1 MSYNIEKT
9 TLIDIV
15 TTFKTKIDSLRL
27 LMDFMP
33 GVLHGPVEMMD
44 ALIQKYENNELVDL
58 REVYNE
64 TKDIRRG

>member
-9 TLIDIV
+9 TLMDIV

>member
-9 TLIDIV
+9 TLMDIV

-64 TKDIRRG
+64 TKDIKKD